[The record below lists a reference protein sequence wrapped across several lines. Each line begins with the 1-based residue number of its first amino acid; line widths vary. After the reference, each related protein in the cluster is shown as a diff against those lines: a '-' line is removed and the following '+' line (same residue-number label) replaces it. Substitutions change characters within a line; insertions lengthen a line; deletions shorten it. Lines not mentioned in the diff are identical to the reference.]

1 MFDGSDIYVGEKEMK
16 IPIVGEVLDER
27 LVNHGLK
34 STSAAG
40 IIGGV
45 AAVLLF
51 AYRFYFDHMW
61 SWDLLSVVLT
71 FVVVKMALMAWYL
84 ITD

>member
-1 MFDGSDIYVGEKEMK
+1 MK